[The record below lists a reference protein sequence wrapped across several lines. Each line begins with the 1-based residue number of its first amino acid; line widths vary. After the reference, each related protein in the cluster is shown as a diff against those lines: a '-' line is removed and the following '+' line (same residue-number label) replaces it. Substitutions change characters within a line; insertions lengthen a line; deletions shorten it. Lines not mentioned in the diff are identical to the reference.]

1 MKTFDQIAEEVARKK
16 GYDNF
21 NHFDQTFPKSSKE
34 VCKEAAKR
42 YAEQALDEAA
52 KNAKTLKSEVG
63 CSNWCGSDYCSP
75 SCANARTVHSI
86 DKQSILS
93 IKEKL

>member
-1 MKTFDQIAEEVARKK
+1 MDSGLPNTMKTFDQISEEVAKEK

-34 VCKEAAKR
+34 IFKEIAKR

-52 KNAKTLKSEVG
+52 ENAQLKVKRIAG
-63 CSNWCGSDYCSP
+63 NNRY
-75 SCANARTVHSI
+75 SI